1 MNGIVGTNAENCS
14 VPEARGRTDRGKT
27 RTGRVV
33 QCEVADTR
41 VFEQMAVSPD
51 TAWRATD
58 DYEVAATISPGT
70 IEETADV
77 AERDAFRMKPCAY
90 KATHKT
96 FALVENTL
104 KFLEKN
110 RKKHE
115 DDVVLYC
122 VAVVKEIDRL
132 ISKHQLNDPASDDYK
147 FMIFQLGPFYVN
159 NLHPALEL
167 IKSKADEGCG
177 WEYYMEIILIG
188 KYLDLQA
195 DELSA
200 NTNLVRSI
208 YRQILDGEML
218 FLKHIKD
225 HPVDYA
231 VRESD
236 ACCKSLLEAGRT
248 QKFKFLQSEEVS
260 DIDKEKQRLMRI
272 IEKNLKKNGA
282 GINIDQL
289 REDVHRGTA
298 HKPDKRLYLYVLQDQ
313 CSKLDNLYFPGNGK
327 SCNPEEYFS
336 CIKKLLNLH
345 VECTSFLSEFH
356 SLFRSIKIELT
367 SVTKLML
374 KNACADGVR
383 LEEKM
388 MKLILDMIADKMVS
402 PGCLTLCLYCKEL
415 EFLPESAMRM
425 AVRNDKITDDQC
437 YKQLSEIKLL
447 LAEGRNTSASRDH
460 YLQAAY
466 MLRQLLYNHLHEIK
480 TLPKA
485 EQHLQRIDKL
495 KIQIKGK
502 LFSPVLKLY
511 CKLKDRSGTITISG
525 DSRVEWMK
533 LARKMSHYRCTL
545 AQLVPYKFV
554 LTKLCMLESMSKLA
568 SFVWFDAVS
577 ELADKATSFRE
588 EDVDCLL
595 ALKHLSPFVPNRFL
609 RPVLEKTLSKFFQ
622 IAALPDGVDGIPDEK
637 ILLLSQWVHDM
648 DIVRTVTE
656 HLKANH
662 EFWKKS
668 YGYAAN
674 GRDMTSSKSDMPL
687 TSTQESNNFQEVP
700 RPVVS
705 RKKTGGRTVS
715 VTTGQV
721 ILNEGAQTGR
731 AGQHNA
737 AAIPEFHPMAA
748 ALTMSGTSPPETNVG
763 FPESQVDLKKYE
775 TLDPHFCEKL
785 ERLARDIA
793 NLPTGRALPATS
805 RLKDVDQILFNTG
818 WNVPPVTVMAPVDVM
833 AANGKME
840 TQKLDMN
847 MASRSVPEA
856 QGGAA
861 QWAQTGRSG
870 QRDAA
875 AVPEFHPMAAVASD
889 TFQQMGNDDEMA
901 VQDAL
906 ETTGEVVSDE
916 ESGVIEIEGCPYE
929 SSDELR
935 QAIEISLRTLA
946 EKQQMSGMDHL
957 TFCLATI
964 REFERVRNACR
975 IDDSQSQ
982 DHKVLVFQ
990 FGPYYAS
997 RLRLALE
1004 ILKDKADAQY
1014 IWEHYKDLTN
1024 IADHFFLQLDEWP
1037 DKSANRELLRQIY
1050 ELVINNE
1057 MDYLNFVKDFP
1068 LKAVAKSACDV
1079 LVRLFEWG
1087 KKKLKD
1093 DDLDLFSSETVRH
1106 FECEMKKLMPEAD
1119 ISKSGAVADQ
1129 SDCNDDAIDEYIAE
1143 VEKDLRSGT
1152 AGVLHQR
1159 LYDQL
1164 LRIKILKLKNRL
1176 GTEKED
1182 RENVQK
1188 NFIVLKQLCEIYN
1201 KYITFVPK
1209 GNIVCHNVAA
1219 MMSRVTK
1226 EILKFSLSNCAQ
1238 LEKNILDL
1246 ISVLVDRRLLN
1257 KECTKLY
1264 LYCKELHVSMRAT
1277 VQPVKMTRHQ
1287 YMQEINEIKSLLD
1300 AETDTSSLT
1309 AAKKLKQLLFFNGMD
1324 VSAIGAVNNL
1334 RKVLRETCFLPI
1346 FKDISNYKKMMEGH
1360 FCFEKYDAFL
1370 HEFQLKVVTI
1380 NPYVFTINNLKYR
1393 LNFLN
1398 MVCPAW
1404 RFDLERI
1411 AEARSLEE
1419 NDIDRLLE
1427 LKRVVPD
1434 VGDARIRNYLT
1445 KAFDN
1450 CLSLMVNECSG
1461 ISVEKVVMLAEWC
1474 RELDCLYSMSRHQ
1487 QCIVP
1492 ERNGP
1497 VPVPEETL

>member
-1 MNGIVGTNAENCS
+1 MNGIVGTNAENRS
-14 VPEARGRTDRGKT
+14 VAEVRGRADRGKT

-33 QCEVADTR
+33 QFDVADTR
-41 VFEQMAVSPD
+41 VFGQMAALPD
-51 TAWRATD
+51 THWRATS
-58 DYEVAATISPGT
+58 DYEVAATSSPEA
-70 IEETADV
+70 IEKTADI
-77 AERDAFRMKPCAY
+77 AGQDAFRIKPCAY
-90 KATHKT
+90 QATHKT

-104 KFLEKN
+104 KFLEEN

-188 KYLDLQA
+188 KYLDLRA

-272 IEKNLKKNGA
+272 IEKNLKKNGDE
-282 GINIDQL
+282 INIDQL

-345 VECTSFLSEFH
+345 VECASFLSEFH
-356 SLFRSIKIELT
+356 SLFRSIKTELT

-554 LTKLCMLESMSKLA
+554 LTRLRVLESMSKLA

-637 ILLLSQWVHDM
+637 ILLLSQWIHDM

-700 RPVVS
+700 RPVVLT
-705 RKKTGGRTVS
+705 RKTNRVTVS
-715 VTTGQV
+715 VINCRSITGDN
-721 ILNEGAQTGR
+721 L
-731 AGQHNA
+731 
-737 AAIPEFHPMAA
+737 IPSGSKKTPSQEEI
-748 ALTMSGTSPPETNVG
+748 LTMPEALPSTTSPSTINVAS
-763 FPESQVDLKKYE
+763 PESRADFKK
-775 TLDPHFCEKL
+775 DKMCASRFCEEL
-785 ERLARDIA
+785 EQLAHDTA
-793 NLPTGRALPATS
+793 NHEMVTEQASPATPWLRGADQLS
-805 RLKDVDQILFNTG
+805 LKAGERVLRATAM
-818 WNVPPVTVMAPVDVM
+818 VPVGMM
-833 AANGKME
+833 EANEKME
-840 TQKLDMN
+840 IQKLDMSV
-847 MASRSVPEA
+847 ASRSVPEA
-856 QGGAA
+856 QGWVV

-946 EKQQMSGMDHL
+946 EKQQISGMDHL
-957 TFCLATI
+957 TFCLIAI
-964 REFERVRNACR
+964 RAFKRAKNVCKINNF
-975 IDDSQSQ
+975 QSQ
-982 DHKVLVFQ
+982 DHKLLVFQ
-990 FGPYYAS
+990 FGPYYADS
-997 RLRLALE
+997 LRPALE

-1037 DKSANRELLRQIY
+1037 DKSANKELLKQIY
-1050 ELVINNE
+1050 QLTINNE
-1057 MDYLNFVKDFP
+1057 LDYLDFLKDFP
-1068 LKAVAKSACDV
+1068 LREFVDYSPHT
-1079 LVRLFEWG
+1079 LSRLFDWR
-1087 KKKLKD
+1087 KRQPKYS
-1093 DDLDLFSSETVRH
+1093 DLELLSPETVNQLK
-1106 FECEMKKLMPEAD
+1106 CKMGKLM
-1119 ISKSGAVADQ
+1119 SKACTSRAVVDQ
-1129 SDCNDDAIDEYIAE
+1129 SDHNNDAIDEDIAE

-1246 ISVLVDRRLLN
+1246 ISVLLDRRLLN

-1487 QCIVP
+1487 QCIAP